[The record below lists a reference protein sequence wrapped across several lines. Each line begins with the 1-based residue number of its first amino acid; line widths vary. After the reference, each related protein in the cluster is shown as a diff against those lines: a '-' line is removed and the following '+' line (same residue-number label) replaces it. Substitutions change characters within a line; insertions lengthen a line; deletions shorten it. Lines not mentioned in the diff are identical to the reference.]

1 MKPED
6 AINPI
11 IALAANKCLAV
22 DAPNKEC
29 PVALV
34 TAAAAADTT
43 AHLKN
48 WVSYSGISCTVHIN
62 QQIIRITKQHSYF
75 Q

>member
-48 WVSYSGISCTVHIN
+48 
-62 QQIIRITKQHSYF
+62 
-75 Q
+75 

>member
-11 IALAANKCLAV
+11 IALAANKYLAV
-22 DAPNKEC
+22 GAPNKEC
-29 PVALV
+29 PVTLV
-34 TAAAAADTT
+34 TTAAAADTT

-48 WVSYSGISCTVHIN
+48 
-62 QQIIRITKQHSYF
+62 
-75 Q
+75 